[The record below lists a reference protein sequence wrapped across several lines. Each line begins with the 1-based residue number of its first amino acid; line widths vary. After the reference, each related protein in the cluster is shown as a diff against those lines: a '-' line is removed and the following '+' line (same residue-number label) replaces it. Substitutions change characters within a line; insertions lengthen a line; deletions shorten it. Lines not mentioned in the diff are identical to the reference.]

1 MGERAANTLLSS
13 EPDVILHEGDTNP
26 YSYQQ
31 RPLLQI
37 HGESRI
43 EFTNSPIRK
52 FDKKSVF
59 IADLR
64 DPRLSL
70 KVPLPIHLEH
80 AGSEMLGYSYD
91 LDELEVA
98 DDEWSVIQKMRASI
112 VNLYFMLK
120 EEQDSLGPLMQ
131 QHWNFLRKIIS
142 ET

>member
-1 MGERAANTLLSS
+1 MSERASNALLSS
-13 EPDVILHEGDTNP
+13 EPDVILREGDTNP

-37 HGESRI
+37 QGKPRI

-52 FDKKSVF
+52 FEKKAVF

-64 DPRLSL
+64 DPRLAL
-70 KVPLPIHLEH
+70 KAPLPIHLEH

-98 DDEWSVIQKMRASI
+98 DDEWSVIQKMRVTI
-112 VNLYFMLK
+112 GNLYFMLK
-120 EEQDSLGPLMQ
+120 DEQDNLGPLMQ